1 MGRKR
6 GSVRRKATRRR
17 ERPWEWRDEPHGL
30 VAAILE
36 GRSTAIIGSIGIL
49 EGGVTLRV
57 IESGIGELI
66 QPPDL
71 DGFREWNR
79 EKKTRALVD
88 KVMTDA
94 EAISRFV
101 YDGCYIGT
109 ELYGTVRCPMT
120 LVREVVRQGKKEL
133 RVAGQGVTELDLWLG
148 AGLVKTLDI
157 TYIGLEVFGVSN
169 ALRRA
174 VESGQ
179 VEKVVEWSNGGI
191 TWRFKATSMGVPF
204 VPVRAML
211 GTDTLKY
218 SAAKVVEDPFT
229 GMKVCLIPAL
239 ILDVGLIHV
248 HRADKYGNAQIDGI
262 SGFAFE
268 LSRASKRLI
277 ISAEEIVDSEEI
289 RRSPDRTIIP
299 YYLVDAVVH
308 APYGSHPGEMA
319 YCYGRDERQLREWV
333 EVSKTEEGTQA
344 YLKKYI
350 YDLPDHQAY
359 LELIG
364 QERLEQLRAE
374 EEGRR

>member
-1 MGRKR
+1 M
-6 GSVRRKATRRR
+6 
-17 ERPWEWRDEPHGL
+17 H
-30 VAAILE
+30 
-36 GRSTAIIGSIGIL
+36 
-49 EGGVTLRV
+49 V
-57 IESGIGELI
+57 IESGVGELI

-71 DGFREWNR
+71 DAFREWNR
-79 EKKTRALVD
+79 EKKSRALVD
-88 KVMTDA
+88 KVMTEA
-94 EAISRFV
+94 EAVSRFV
-101 YDGCYIGT
+101 HDGCYIGT
-109 ELYGTVRCPMT
+109 ELYGTVRCPMS
-120 LVREVVRQGKKEL
+120 LVREVVRQNKKDL

-157 TYIGLEVFGVSN
+157 TYIGLEVFGVSS

-191 TWRFKATSMGVPF
+191 TWRFKATAMGVPF
-204 VPVRAML
+204 IPVRAML
-211 GTDTLKY
+211 GSDTLKY
-218 SAAKVVEDPFT
+218 SAAKVVECPFT

-268 LSRASKRLI
+268 MARAAKRLI

-289 RRSPDRTIIP
+289 RRYPDQTIIP

-319 YCYGRDERQLREWV
+319 YCYARDEEQLREWV
-333 EVSKTEEGTQA
+333 TASKTEDGTQA
-344 YLKKYI
+344 YLQKYV
-350 YDLPDHQAY
+350 YDLRDHQEY
-359 LELIG
+359 LALIG
-364 QERLEQLRAE
+364 AVRLERLRAE